1 MFKICSTE
9 HQMRHR
15 NLLSAFTLILLITIF
30 SPDASAQFSVCED
43 GNGALDTSKP
53 INITVEEII
62 QKFAAKEAIFKAARA
77 KYSYTQA
84 ISIQELS
91 GNERDVAGEFNQVA
105 QVSVDSE
112 GRRVEKPTFAPAN
125 TLRTIQITT
134 ADIEDIKDRLPFVV
148 ITEELPQFNVTY
160 VGRQH
165 VDELNTYVFDI
176 APKNPKKEKQS
187 YRGRIWVDDHD
198 LVIVKTCGKT
208 REDVNV
214 NSTKRSQPKDLVPTF
229 VTYREQV
236 DGQYWFPTYCKANE
250 VLHFGLRG
258 RGDVHV
264 RETVKYTN
272 YHITTL
278 K

>member
-1 MFKICSTE
+1 
-9 HQMRHR
+9 MRHR
-15 NLLSAFTLILLITIF
+15 TLFPALALIFLIILF
-30 SPDASAQFSVCED
+30 SPSASAQFSVCEA
-43 GNGALDTSKP
+43 GNGPLDLARPKDISTD
-53 INITVEEII
+53 EII

-77 KYSYTQA
+77 KYAFTQS

-91 GNERDVAGEFNQVA
+91 GNEQDIQGEFNQVA
-105 QVSVDSE
+105 EVSVDSE

-125 TLRTIQITT
+125 TLRAIQISS
-134 ADIEDIKDRLPFVV
+134 ADIEDIKDRLPFIVT
-148 ITEELPQFNVTY
+148 TEELPQFNITY

-187 YRGRIWVDDHD
+187 FRGRVWVDDHD

-208 REDVNV
+208 REDVNA
-214 NSTKRSQPKDLVPTF
+214 NSVKRSQPKDLVPTF
-229 VTYREQV
+229 VTYREQI

-258 RGDVHV
+258 RGDVHMK
-264 RETVKYTN
+264 EIVKYTN
-272 YHITTL
+272 Y
-278 K
+278 KNAAPK